1 MNGSVY
7 LAHHGVKGQKWGVRR
22 YQNKNGTYTNLG
34 KSRKKELLKGF
45 GVSAAAGLAG
55 GILAGAAGFALSTTN
70 PAFLSTAAV
79 TYIGKTAVSASLNS
93 SAQFAVKAISESKT
107 TDIGRRSIRGD
118 AR

>member
-1 MNGSVY
+1 MDSYTY
-7 LAHHGVKGQKWGVRR
+7 LMHHGVKGQKWGVRR

-34 KSRKKELLKGF
+34 RSRRKELLKGV

-55 GILAGAAGFALSTTN
+55 GALAGAVGFALSTTN

-93 SAQFAVKAISESKT
+93 SAQFAVKSIAESKT
-107 TDIGRRSIRGD
+107 TDIGRRSIKGR
-118 AR
+118 R